1 MVGLGVKPDKFTYS
15 SVFKACGYELDL
27 SFGKEV
33 HKCIEGSYF
42 FLVKDGIILGADTR
56 ATEGPIVVDKNYM
69 VTSQILELHRRAIA
83 VSPGYQG
90 HVSAALVLGGVD
102 ITGPHLHNIYP
113 HGSTDTLPYA
123 TMGSG
128 SLAAMAMFESN
139 YKEGLSEALRS
150 RTAFAA
156 GKAFFITNLD
166 PMKLWDFVSLL
177 FGGLGYPRPR
187 FKVPA
192 KWFLFVAVI
201 SNWLHE
207 KLEQRDAH
215 SVLTPIV
222 HQLSCSMTFNCSE
235 ARNHIGYSPIV
246 SL

>member
-1 MVGLGVKPDKFTYS
+1 MVVLFIVGTGENVCDFTY
-15 SVFKACGYELDL
+15 
-27 SFGKEV
+27 
-33 HKCIEGSYF
+33 
-42 FLVKDGIILGADTR
+42 
-56 ATEGPIVVDKNYM
+56 VDN
-69 VTSQILELHRRAIA
+69 VAHA
-83 VSPGYQG
+83 
-90 HVSAALVLGGVD
+90 HVCA
-102 ITGPHLHNIYP
+102 
-113 HGSTDTLPYA
+113 
-123 TMGSG
+123 
-128 SLAAMAMFESN
+128 E
-139 YKEGLSEALRS
+139 EALRS
-150 RTAFAA
+150 GIAFVE

-177 FGGLGYPRPR
+177 FDGLGYPRPR

-192 KWFLFVAVI
+192 KLFLFVAVL

-222 HQLSCSMTFNCSE
+222 HQLSCNMTFNCFE